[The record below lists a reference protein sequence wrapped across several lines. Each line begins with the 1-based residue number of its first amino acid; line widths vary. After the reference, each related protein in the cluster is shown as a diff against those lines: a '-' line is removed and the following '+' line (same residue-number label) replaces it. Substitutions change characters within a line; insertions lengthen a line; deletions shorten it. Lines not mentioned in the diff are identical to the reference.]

1 MNESNARDVRIRKCV
16 PGDEAALAL
25 VGQASFL
32 EAFAGTIDG
41 RDVVAHC
48 VKQHATEKYREWLHD
63 AATAVWMAE
72 VEPGAAPV
80 GYLVLTKP
88 DLPLADIGPRDRE
101 VKRVYV
107 LHRFQG
113 AGVGARL
120 MQEAW
125 QQAQAAGAE
134 RLLLG
139 VYSGNAG
146 AISFYKRLGY
156 AVVGTREFHVG
167 ANTYH
172 DLILAQAVAR

>member
-1 MNESNARDVRIRKCV
+1 MDKRNASDVRIRKGA

-48 VKQHATEKYREWLHD
+48 LKQHAPEKYRAWLHD
-63 AATAVWMAE
+63 AGTAIWLAE
-72 VEPGAAPV
+72 IEPGAAPV
-80 GYLVLTKP
+80 GYLVLTPP
-88 DLPLADIGPRDRE
+88 DLPLEGLGPHDRE

-113 AGVGARL
+113 AGIGARL
-120 MQEAW
+120 MEEAR
-125 QQAQAAGAE
+125 QQARAAGVE

-139 VYSGNAG
+139 VYSGNTA
-146 AISFYKRLGY
+146 AISFYERLGY
-156 AVVGTREFHVG
+156 AVVGTRAFQVG
-167 ANTYH
+167 AHTYH
-172 DLILAQAVAR
+172 DLILAQAVAC